1 MNEEVLEKVGKME
14 ERRGFVV
21 VFFCFLFVC
30 FLACSVFLFLKFSIG
45 GLWGG
50 GGTGH
55 GETRK

>member
-30 FLACSVFLFLKFSIG
+30 FLACSVCFLNFQLGDYGVG
-45 GLWGG
+45 GE
-50 GGTGH
+50 TGH